1 MAATTLRQKTHVPF
15 EVLNVRAA
23 DAEELQQHPSTPPP
37 PTPLPRLLVG
47 PACAVG
53 PRKTSDVE
61 VTQDSEELLD
71 PTAALAR
78 PCVTDVAGR
87 TAATATLNKS
97 GP

>member
-1 MAATTLRQKTHVPF
+1 MVATTLRQKTHVPF
-15 EVLNVRAA
+15 EVLNMREA
-23 DAEELQQHPSTPPP
+23 DAEELQQHPSTPPHDFS
-37 PTPLPRLLVG
+37 RLLVG

>member
-1 MAATTLRQKTHVPF
+1 MAATTFRQKTHVPF

-37 PTPLPRLLVG
+37 TASLVG

-78 PCVTDVAGR
+78 PCVTDVAGG

>member
-1 MAATTLRQKTHVPF
+1 MAATTSRQETHVPF

-23 DAEELQQHPSTPPP
+23 GAERSCSAAPDFS
-37 PTPLPRLLVG
+37 RLLVG
-47 PACAVG
+47 PACAAG

-61 VTQDSEELLD
+61 VTQESEELLD
-71 PTAALAR
+71 PTADLAR